1 MSCSNCYN
9 GCTQITSDQ
18 CVKYTGIDIPVLGIK
33 TGDSLS
39 YVEQA
44 IIEFLVPTLDGSGII
59 IDTSKLDLCQIVSSN
74 LPTCGDISVVDV
86 LNALVKS
93 VCSLQSQIAT
103 INGSITSIN
112 AELDEINGKYTIPS
126 CLTGLSST
134 STTHDVVQNMIT
146 SFCGF
151 VQDAGVIYVKV
162 GDLDT
167 LIGDYLQRQ
176 QTSDKYYTKMVPYVA
191 MEFYPIPGILNNF
204 DDTGAGI
211 SGTIWEK
218 IYLCNGLNGTPD
230 KRGVVAVGV
239 TDGTMK
245 GNPMNPAVN
254 PSSPGNPT
262 YTYNGGIVGN
272 NTIQLTR
279 NNMPSHTHTASATS
293 TVAPNPHNHGVT
305 GSAGDGYPD
314 GAGDRT
320 TAGNPDSYVRQTK
333 TENIDLAVTTT
344 VTVQP
349 DGGNQP
355 HNNYQ
360 PGIGCY
366 YIMYIP

>member
-9 GCTQITSDQ
+9 GCTQIVSDQ
-18 CVKYTGIDIPVLGIK
+18 CVRYTGIDIPVLGIQN
-33 TGDSLS
+33 GDSLS

-59 IDTSKLDLCQIVSSN
+59 IDTAQLNLCEIVSSN
-74 LPTCGDISVVDV
+74 LPTCGNISVVDV
-86 LNALVKS
+86 LKALVQS
-93 VCSLQSQIAT
+93 VCSLQSQIVT
-103 INGSITSIN
+103 INSSITSIN
-112 AELDEINGKYTIPS
+112 NELDEINGPYTIPS
-126 CLTGLSST
+126 CLEGLTST
-134 STTHDVVQNMIT
+134 STTHEVLQNVIT
-146 SFCGF
+146 TFCQF
-151 VQDAGVIYVKV
+151 VASVGVTYVKLE
-162 GDLDT
+162 DLNT
-167 LIGDYLQRQ
+167 LIAQYLQSQ

-204 DDTGAGI
+204 DNTGAGI

-239 TDGTMK
+239 TDGTML
-245 GNPMNPAVN
+245 GNPMNPLVN

-262 YTYNGGIVGN
+262 YTYNTGIVGT
-272 NTIQLTR
+272 NTVQLTG
-279 NNMPSHTHTASATS
+279 NNMPSHTHAATS
-293 TVAPNPHNHGVT
+293 IVSPDPHDHSYLVGTSASNSDSGGTPDFVGQAGGTTGTVNLT
-305 GSAGDGYPD
+305 
-314 GAGDRT
+314 
-320 TAGNPDSYVRQTK
+320 
-333 TENIDLAVTTT
+333 VTTT
-344 VTVQP
+344 NAVA
-349 DGGNQP
+349 GGDQP

>member
-44 IIEFLVPTLDGSGII
+44 IIEFLVSTLDGSGII
-59 IDTSKLDLCQIVSSN
+59 IDTAQLNLCTLVTSN

-93 VCSLQSQIAT
+93 VCSLQTQITT
-103 INGSITSIN
+103 IDESVTSIT
-112 AELDEINGKYTIPS
+112 AELDEINAPYTIPS
-126 CLTGLSST
+126 CLTGLTSS
-134 STTHDVVQNMIT
+134 STTHQVLQNVIT
-146 SFCGF
+146 EFCGF
-151 VQDAGVIYVKV
+151 VATVGVTYVKLE
-162 GDLDT
+162 DLNT
-167 LIGDYLQRQ
+167 LIAQYLQDQ
-176 QTSDKYYTKMVPYVA
+176 QVSDKYYTKMIPRVA
-191 MEFYPIPGILNNF
+191 MEFYPGPGTLNNF
-204 DDTGAGI
+204 DNTGAGI

-239 TDGTMK
+239 TDGTML
-245 GNPMNPAVN
+245 GNPMNPLVN
-254 PSSPGNPT
+254 PSTPGNPT
-262 YTYNGGIVGN
+262 YTYAGGIVGAN
-272 NTIQLTR
+272 GIQLST
-279 NNMPSHTHTASATS
+279 NNMPSHTHVATS
-293 TVAPNPHNHGVT
+293 IVTPNPHTHGYLKNTSV
-305 GSAGDGYPD
+305 AAPD
-314 GAGDRT
+314 GG
-320 TAGNPDSYVRQTK
+320 GIPDFVGQAAAQTDPV
-333 TENIDLAVTTT
+333 TLVVTTT
-344 VTVQP
+344 NQEA
-349 DGGNQP
+349 GGDLP

>member
-18 CVKYTGIDIPVLGIK
+18 CVRYTGIDIPVLGIK

-44 IIEFLVPTLDGSGII
+44 IIEFLVSTLDGSGII
-59 IDTSKLDLCQIVSSN
+59 IDTAQLNLCTLVTSN

-93 VCSLQSQIAT
+93 VCSLQTQITT
-103 INGSITSIN
+103 IDESIISIT
-112 AELDEINGKYTIPS
+112 AELDEINGPYTIPS
-126 CLTGLSST
+126 CLEGLTSS
-134 STTHDVVQNMIT
+134 STTHQVLQNIID

-151 VQDAGVIYVKV
+151 VQTAGFIYVKI
-162 GDLDT
+162 GDLDA
-167 LIGDYLQRQ
+167 LIADYLQRQ
-176 QTSDKYYTKMVPYVA
+176 QVSDKYYTKMVPYVA
-191 MEFYPIPGILNNF
+191 MELYPIPGILNNF
-204 DDTGAGI
+204 DNTGAGI

-239 TDGTMK
+239 TDGTML
-245 GNPMNPAVN
+245 GNPMNPLVN
-254 PSSPGNPT
+254 PSTPGNPT
-262 YTYNGGIVGN
+262 YTYAGGIVGAN
-272 NTIQLTR
+272 GIQLST
-279 NNMPSHTHTASATS
+279 NNMPSHTHTNTATS
-293 TVAPNPHNHGVT
+293 PVTDPGHTHNFTYLDKGNPGNGTATIDLT
-305 GSAGDGYPD
+305 GPSTF
-314 GAGDRT
+314 T
-320 TAGNPDSYVRQTK
+320 TASSITGITVN
-333 TENIDLAVTTT
+333 TT
-344 VTVQP
+344 VTINP
-349 DGGNQP
+349 AGGDQP

>member
-59 IDTSKLDLCQIVSSN
+59 IDTSKLNLCQIVSSN
-74 LPTCGDISVVDV
+74 LPTCGDISIVDV

-93 VCSLQSQIAT
+93 VCSLQSQIVT
-103 INGSITSIN
+103 INSSITAIN

-134 STTHDVVQNMIT
+134 STTHDVVQNVIT
-146 SFCGF
+146 SFCAF
-151 VQDAGVIYVKV
+151 VAQVGVTYVKLS
-162 GDLDT
+162 DLND
-167 LIGDYLQRQ
+167 LIAQYLQNQ
-176 QTSDKYYTKMVPYVA
+176 QTSDKYYTKMIPYVA
-191 MEFYPIPGILNNF
+191 MEFYPVPGILNNF
-204 DDTGAGI
+204 DNTGAGI

-218 IYLCNGLNGTPD
+218 VYLCNGLNGTPD

-239 TDGTMK
+239 TDGTML
-245 GNPMNPAVN
+245 GNPMNPFVN

-262 YTYNGGIVGN
+262 YTYNGGIVGT
-272 NTIQLTR
+272 NTVQLLG
-279 NNMPSHTHTASATS
+279 NNMPSHTHVNTAMS
-293 TVAPNPHNHGVT
+293 TVTDPGHTHSFTYLNKGNP
-305 GSAGDGYPD
+305 GDGTESVDLTGPTTFTTNSSTTGITVD
-314 GAGDRT
+314 TVVTIQPSGGD
-320 TAGNPDSYVRQTK
+320 
-333 TENIDLAVTTT
+333 
-344 VTVQP
+344 
-349 DGGNQP
+349 QP